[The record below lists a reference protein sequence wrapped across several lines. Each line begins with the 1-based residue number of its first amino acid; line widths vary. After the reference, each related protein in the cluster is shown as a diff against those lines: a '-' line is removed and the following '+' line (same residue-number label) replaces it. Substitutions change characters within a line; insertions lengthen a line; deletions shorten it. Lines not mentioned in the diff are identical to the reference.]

1 MINVCIID
9 DHEIVRQGVKKILG
23 ATNEMRIV
31 QEASSP
37 TRILNQSV
45 PEDIHIIILD
55 LSFDQGYCDLSS
67 IELIKG
73 KFPSIPILIFSM
85 MDEAIFGLEAL
96 KYKVSGFVSKQRSS
110 TILIQAIQTAH
121 KGNTYISS
129 ELSQILA
136 SQYTQPDINAIETL
150 TNREKEVLML
160 LGAGLNPTKI
170 SKHLFLS
177 IKTISTYKRRILD
190 KLQLE
195 NSTEL
200 IKFCLQNKLINL

>member
-1 MINVCIID
+1 
-9 DHEIVRQGVKKILG
+9 
-23 ATNEMRIV
+23 
-31 QEASSP
+31 
-37 TRILNQSV
+37 
-45 PEDIHIIILD
+45 
-55 LSFDQGYCDLSS
+55 
-67 IELIKG
+67 
-73 KFPSIPILIFSM
+73 